1 MKKAILMTN
10 EDREFMAKI
19 AMVLIENRMVLE
31 QLAESLDLLADKGLP
46 AAAGAADVARVQVS
60 KINDV
65 LGV

>member
-1 MKKAILMTN
+1 MTN

-31 QLAESLDLLADKGLP
+31 QLAETMDILAEKGLP
-46 AAAGAADVARVQVS
+46 IAANAAEVVRIQVA

>member
-1 MKKAILMTN
+1 MTN

-46 AAAGAADVARVQVS
+46 AAASAAEVARVQVA

-65 LGV
+65 LGI